1 MSYMHTGL
9 DTPADDVE
17 NCSTVP
23 QDGSHMTLDTL
34 EGDASNSSDVTN
46 DTSVGGDADE
56 ETGDKDGAVVDDTED
71 LPPPPPPAEDASNNE
86 TVR

>member
-1 MSYMHTGL
+1 MHTGL
-9 DTPADDVE
+9 DTAADDVE

-23 QDGSHMTLDTL
+23 QDGSRMTLDTL
-34 EGDASNSSDVTN
+34 EGDVSNSSDVAN
-46 DTSVGGDADE
+46 DTSAGDAADE